1 MTNAAIRVHA
11 PRAITFTRSKRARR
25 FWRSMDAA
33 LREAG
38 LRPTDLAEQKSAQPL
53 MRSPKPF
60 VESKAAA

>member
-33 LREAG
+33 LRCTARARRETDEQILRKAG
-38 LRPTDLAEQKSAQPL
+38 
-53 MRSPKPF
+53 
-60 VESKAAA
+60 